1 MFSIDDVKVMND
13 GFKKERDDLT
23 KKLEIATKKWVLMD
37 DLSVAVEY
45 LNQVLKLFDDF
56 SNSDEKIVKLITK
69 LYNMPLELTSLVMIP
84 IEDIEEV
91 KNRILDFVK
100 SNIPSAL
107 KRVLVIQ
114 RMVTARELNNE
125 FSDIVSNDDI
135 FRKVSDIVY
144 YLQVIQVWFA
154 CKYVILYEKN
164 KAEEDLK

>member
-91 KNRILDFVK
+91 KNRILDFAK
-100 SNIPSAL
+100 SNIPGAL
-107 KRVLVIQ
+107 KHVLVIQ

>member
-100 SNIPSAL
+100 SNIPGAL

>member
-56 SNSDEKIVKLITK
+56 SNSDEEIVKLITK

-91 KNRILDFVK
+91 KNRIFDFVK
-100 SNIPSAL
+100 SNIPGAL

-114 RMVTARELNNE
+114 RMVTVRELNNE

>member
-13 GFKKERDDLT
+13 SFKKERDDLT

-100 SNIPSAL
+100 SNIPGAL

>member
-1 MFSIDDVKVMND
+1 MFTMND
-13 GFKKERDDLT
+13 FDKMNNSLKEQSTALDNEQKLVT
-23 KKLEIATKKWVLMD
+23 KKLLAMD
-37 DLSVAVEY
+37 DLSIAIEY
-45 LNQVLKLFDDF
+45 LDQVLKLFDDF
-56 SNSDEKIVKLITK
+56 SNSDEKIVKLVTK

-84 IEDIEEV
+84 IEDIEDV

-114 RMVTARELNNE
+114 LMVTARELNKE
-125 FSDIVSNDDI
+125 FFDIVSDDDI

-154 CKYVILYEKN
+154 CKYIISYEKN
-164 KAEEDLK
+164 KAEEDSK

>member
-56 SNSDEKIVKLITK
+56 SNFDEKIVKLITK

-100 SNIPSAL
+100 SNIPGAL

-114 RMVTARELNNE
+114 RMVTVRELNNE

>member
-37 DLSVAVEY
+37 DLSVALEY

-100 SNIPSAL
+100 SNIPGAL

-114 RMVTARELNNE
+114 RMVTVRELNNE

-135 FRKVSDIVY
+135 FRKISDIVY

>member
-1 MFSIDDVKVMND
+1 MFNMND
-13 GFKKERDDLT
+13 FEKMNNSLKEKSTALDNEQKLVT
-23 KKLEIATKKWVLMD
+23 KKLLAMD
-37 DLSVAVEY
+37 DLSIAIEY
-45 LNQVLKLFDDF
+45 LDQVLKLFDDF

-91 KNRILDFVK
+91 NNRILDFVK
-100 SNIPSAL
+100 SNIPGAL

-125 FSDIVSNDDI
+125 FSGIVSSDDI

-164 KAEEDLK
+164 KAEEDLN

>member
-1 MFSIDDVKVMND
+1 MFNMND
-13 GFKKERDDLT
+13 FEKMNNSLKEKSTALDNEQKLVT
-23 KKLEIATKKWVLMD
+23 KKLLAMD
-37 DLSVAVEY
+37 DLSIAIEY
-45 LNQVLKLFDDF
+45 LDQVLKLFDDF

-100 SNIPSAL
+100 SNIPGAL

-125 FSDIVSNDDI
+125 FSGIVSNDDI

-164 KAEEDLK
+164 KAEEDLN

>member
-37 DLSVAVEY
+37 DLSVALEY

-100 SNIPSAL
+100 SNIPGAL

-114 RMVTARELNNE
+114 RMVTVRELNNE

>member
-100 SNIPSAL
+100 SNIPGAL

-135 FRKVSDIVY
+135 FRKVSDIVH